1 MASAYKGYQQLTSLG
16 SAVALTVP
24 ADANLA
30 VIQAEGQ
37 TVRYLLDGTNPT
49 ASTGGRIIK
58 DSQIPTQIRVVDGLK
73 VAKFIEESASAK
85 LNVLYFGP
93 ETA

>member
-1 MASAYKGYQQLTSLG
+1 MASTYKGYQQVTSLG

-24 ADANLA
+24 SGADLA

-37 TVRYLLDGTNPT
+37 SVRFLLDGSSPT
-49 ASTGGRIIK
+49 ASTGARIIK
-58 DSQIPTQIRVVDGLK
+58 DSQIPTQIRSIDGLK

-85 LNVLYFGP
+85 LNVLYYGP
-93 ETA
+93 ENP